1 MPIIYCADT
10 LKEIDVSLSLHIP
23 GKGYC
28 ADILPKISDNFAA
41 LDGFVIS
48 SGSEMFP
55 SSCEGDVVTTEPQV
69 NAFLALWEE
78 EVKRANAGKPT
89 MILPQASKATPGEIV
104 DQDIAAVA
112 GIPTTDAPEW
122 VLDIEEEGGG
132 CFDLPLSDLT
142 DEQLAYLFQHSSEWH
157 LELTDELIRRA
168 DMEDEESKEAQ
179 EPDPDFERIWFKAAD
194 KLHINLIG

>member
-1 MPIIYCADT
+1 MPTIYCADT
-10 LKEIDVSLSLHIP
+10 LKEIYVSLSLHIP

-28 ADILPKISDNFAA
+28 ADIFPEISDKFAA
-41 LDGFVIS
+41 IDGFVIFR
-48 SGSEMFP
+48 MYP
-55 SSCEGDVVTTEPQV
+55 SRHEGKVVTTESQA

-78 EVKRANAGKPT
+78 EVKRANTGKPT

-157 LELTDELIRRA
+157 FELTDELIKRA
-168 DMEDEESKEAQ
+168 DMEDEERKEAQ

-194 KLHINLIG
+194 KLHINLLG